1 MSTSSIPHSVVPSNP
16 YSALTLDDISR
27 RKAEVKKQLDAQKQ
41 VIGVLCREAV
51 APLKPAAKKTNV
63 LMRAFNTGMAVF
75 DGVMIGVRFMRRMRR
90 AFRR

>member
-1 MSTSSIPHSVVPSNP
+1 MQTSANP
-16 YSALTLDDISR
+16 YSVRPANLYSSLTLEDISR
-27 RKAEVKKQLDAQKQ
+27 RKAEVRKQLDEQKQ
-41 VIGVLCREAV
+41 TIGLLCHEAL

-75 DGVMIGVRFMRRMRR
+75 DGVMIGVRFMRRMRQ